1 MAEKQTLQTVR
12 YPHEGIIDEIVMNP
26 AISQG
31 ELAKRF
37 GYTQTWMSIVVNS
50 DAFQERLRERKA
62 ELTDPKIV
70 ASINERLDAIAGKA
84 LEKIIDRLD
93 NPAANISHKDLVA
106 IAKLGVGDKNTRV
119 AAPAIQQSLYVV
131 NIPPPAQNS
140 AQWLSDR
147 TPRGVS
153 EIIENVTRG

>member
-1 MAEKQTLQTVR
+1 MAEKPMIANVR
-12 YPHEGIIDEIVMNP
+12 YTHEGIIDEIVMNP
-26 AISQG
+26 AISQND
-31 ELAKRF
+31 LAKRF
-37 GYTQTWMSIVVNS
+37 GYSATWMSIVINS

-62 ELTDPKIV
+62 ELTDPKLL

-140 AQWLSDR
+140 AQWLSER
-147 TPRGVS
+147 APRGVS
-153 EIIENVTRG
+153 EIIENATRG